1 MKLLYIILILLFF
14 ACNDS
19 QKKDELT
26 QVATTTQITEKVI
39 TENLQFKTYSN
50 ERFRN
55 VVVESLGENKFK
67 IHGEAQV
74 FEATL
79 NWIVEDG
86 HQELLKGFQT
96 SSAGAPEWGKFDF
109 TIEAIKKQENSTL
122 TLYLFEISAK
132 DGSRQFE
139 LPLFLY

>member
-39 TENLQFKTYSN
+39 TENLQFKTYPN